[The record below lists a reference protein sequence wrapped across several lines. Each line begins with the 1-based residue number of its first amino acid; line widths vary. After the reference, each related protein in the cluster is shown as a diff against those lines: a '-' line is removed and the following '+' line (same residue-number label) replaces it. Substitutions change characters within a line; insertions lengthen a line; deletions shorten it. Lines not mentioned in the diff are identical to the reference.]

1 MGAETMSA
9 TISRIVLLL
18 AGVVSSCLCGVAMGA
33 REPTPLEFDKRVR
46 EVLYNPKDVTRIIG
60 AYGYSTQICF
70 GDDEIIEH
78 TVVGDALAWAID
90 PIEGSNL
97 LFIKPKEKDA
107 NTNMTVVTSKRTY
120 DFDLVAVAV
129 ETRSPYYKVTF
140 KYPNEEQRARDAALE
155 RTERALQVAR
165 QEQAVLRTQLNDAVE
180 LAKTLRA
187 AEIPVRRNPNYWWAG
202 DDGIKP
208 DEAFDDGT
216 FTYIRYRGQREF
228 PAVYLERERGKE
240 SLVNTTIKGD
250 TIVILRVAGRYV
262 LRKGSAVGSLVSPS
276 FDEVGRPNETG
287 TISPGVERRT
297 RGNDDPLPEVL
308 PTQQPAGKLTAASSN
323 Q

>member
-1 MGAETMSA
+1 MKA
-9 TISRIVLLL
+9 TLSTIVVLIM
-18 AGVVSSCLCGVAMGA
+18 GVVSNGLCGVAMAA

-46 EVLYNPKDVTRIIG
+46 EVVYNAKDVTTIIG

-70 GDDEIIEH
+70 ADDEIIEH
-78 TVVGDALAWAID
+78 TVVGDALAWSID

-107 NTNMTVVTSKRTY
+107 NTNMTVVTNKKRTY

-129 ETRSPYYKVTF
+129 EERRPYYKVTF
-140 KYPNEEQRARDAALE
+140 KYPSEDQRTRDAALE
-155 RTERALQVAR
+155 RTEQALRIAR
-165 QEQAVLRTQLNDAVE
+165 QEQVVLRTQLDNAVA
-180 LAKTLRA
+180 LANTLRA

-202 DDGIKP
+202 DEGIKP

-250 TIVILRVAGRYV
+250 TIVIQRVAGRYV
-262 LRKGSAVGSLVSPS
+262 LRKGNDVGSLVSPS

-287 TISPGVERRT
+287 TISPAVERDT
-297 RGNDDPLPEVL
+297 KGDENPLPEVL
-308 PTQQPAGKLTAASSN
+308 PTQQTGGKLRASSSN